1 MDMIF
6 LVAMVIKIAFII
18 LLLLTLNI
26 VLVWVERRLSAMI
39 QDRMGP
45 IRAGIPVFGYNL
57 ALKGLVQPVADA
69 IKSLWKEDFVPP
81 KGDKFLHG
89 MAPLIAVV
97 PVIAAFAVIPFGS
110 TLYLDHAFE
119 VLPPN
124 PDGRVIPLQIATVN
138 FGILFL
144 FAMGGT
150 GVVGSAIAG
159 YSSNNK
165 FSLLGGLRAAGQMV
179 SYEVVL
185 GLSLV
190 GCFMLYNTL
199 LIEDMV
205 SWQIKH
211 TWGICLQPIAFLL
224 YLVGSTAEMKRIPFD
239 VPEAESELVGGFV
252 LEYSGMKFAMFKMG
266 EYFELV
272 LASAVIVVLFFGG
285 HHLPGLTNTGFHL
298 FGFAWPLW
306 HAAVVA
312 IHVGVFL
319 LKLVLVLWLQ
329 FMIRWTIPR
338 FRYDQIMKL
347 CWRYMLP
354 LALINIAITGIVLMA
369 IHR

>member
-1 MDMIF
+1 MDII
-6 LVAMVIKIAFII
+6 LVVSTLLKIAFILVLI
-18 LLLLTLNI
+18 LTCNVVFL
-26 VLVWVERRLSAMI
+26 WVERRLAAMI
-39 QDRMGP
+39 QDRIGP
-45 IRAGIPVFGYNL
+45 VRAGIPIFGTNL

-81 KGDKFLHG
+81 KADKLLHSI
-89 MAPLIAVV
+89 APLVAVV
-97 PVIAAFAVIPFGS
+97 PVIVAFAVIPFGS

-119 VLPPN
+119 VLPSEPT
-124 PDGRVIPLQIATVN
+124 GRVIPMQIATLN
-138 FGILFL
+138 IGILFL

-179 SYEVVL
+179 SYEVAL

-190 GCFMLYNTL
+190 GCFMLYNTV
-199 LIEDMV
+199 LIDEMV
-205 SWQIKH
+205 EWQIDNV
-211 TWGICLQPIAFLL
+211 WGVFLQPVAFILFL
-224 YLVGSTAEMKRIPFD
+224 TGSTAEMKRIPFD
-239 VPEAESELVGGFV
+239 VPEAEAEIVGGFV
-252 LEYSGMKFAMFKMG
+252 LEYSGMKFAIFKMG
-266 EYFELV
+266 EYFELA
-272 LASAVIVVLFFGG
+272 LASAVIVLLFFGG
-285 HHLPGLTNTGFHL
+285 YHLPGLTNSGIDFL
-298 FGFAWPLW
+298 GYSQPLW
-306 HAAVVA
+306 HSAVVA

-319 LKLVLVLWLQ
+319 VKLVLVLWLQ

-354 LALINIAITGIVLMA
+354 LALLNIFVTGVVIMA
-369 IHR
+369 L